1 MLGMK
6 SLGCSLLVTGLL
18 VGNANAQDIQNFKP
32 AAGTWN
38 YLSIEGGQVA
48 GHGEFVPSLVVN
60 YGNQPLVS
68 RIGGDVAR
76 TIVAHMVTADV
87 MLTVG
92 ILDRL
97 EITLDLPINYVTGD
111 KLVDD
116 KLDGVAVGDV
126 RLIPKLRL
134 FGLEKGEGF
143 GAAIIVP
150 VSLPTGDDKKF
161 VGAGQTTLN
170 PKLALEARANALSFA
185 ANGGVRVRPNTE
197 EIQGS
202 TLEIGTEVTYGAGVG
217 INLGSEDVVL
227 LTEVFGATPIA
238 DDVSKASDSAPL
250 EALMGLRIFTDA
262 GAVFTLGGGTGITAD
277 YGSPSY
283 RIIGGFAWHD
293 RNKDHDYD
301 GILDDTDRCPEDP
314 EDKDGFEDAD
324 GCPDVDNDN
333 DKIYDAVRSTTPDE
347 NDILQYE
354 AGPDQCPAVAE
365 DRDGFKDED
374 GCPDED
380 NDQDKILDPEDKCP
394 NEPETLNNWEDADG
408 CPDVIPDTDKDGLL
422 DPQDKCPKE
431 PEDKDGFE
439 DADGCPDPDNDKD
452 GILDV
457 TDKCPN
463 EAEVVNGVD
472 DTDGCPD
479 QGLVKLTKA
488 KIEIL
493 DKVFFD
499 FNKATIKPQS
509 FELLNQVA
517 FVIKNNPQIKKIRV
531 EGHTDNKGKA
541 AYNLK
546 LSQARADSVMKYL
559 LGQGVDVARLESKG
573 YGDQMPIEDNR
584 TKAGQDAN
592 RRVEFVITEQE

>member
-1 MLGMK
+1 
-6 SLGCSLLVTGLL
+6 
-18 VGNANAQDIQNFKP
+18 
-32 AAGTWN
+32 
-38 YLSIEGGQVA
+38 
-48 GHGEFVPSLVVN
+48 
-60 YGNQPLVS
+60 
-68 RIGGDVAR
+68 
-76 TIVAHMVTADV
+76 
-87 MLTVG
+87 
-92 ILDRL
+92 
-97 EITLDLPINYVTGD
+97 
-111 KLVDD
+111 
-116 KLDGVAVGDV
+116 
-126 RLIPKLRL
+126 
-134 FGLEKGEGF
+134 
-143 GAAIIVP
+143 
-150 VSLPTGDDKKF
+150 
-161 VGAGQTTLN
+161 
-170 PKLALEARANALSFA
+170 
-185 ANGGVRVRPNTE
+185 
-197 EIQGS
+197 
-202 TLEIGTEVTYGAGVG
+202 
-217 INLGSEDVVL
+217 
-227 LTEVFGATPIA
+227 
-238 DDVSKASDSAPL
+238 
-250 EALMGLRIFTDA
+250 MGLRIFTDA
-262 GAVFTLGGGTGITAD
+262 GAVFTLGGGTGIAAD

-380 NDQDKILDPEDKCP
+380 NDQDRILDSEDKCP

-517 FVIKNNPQIKKIRV
+517 FVLKNNPQIKKIRV

-559 LGQGVDVARLESKG
+559 VGQGVDAARLESKG

>member
-1 MLGMK
+1 MLDMR
-6 SLGCSLLVTGLL
+6 SLGRSLLVTGLL
-18 VGNANAQDIQNFKP
+18 VGNASAQDIQNFKP

-38 YLSIEGGQVA
+38 YLSVEGGQVA
-48 GHGEFVPSLVVN
+48 GHEEFVPLLVVN

-68 RIGGDVAR
+68 RVGGEVAR

-87 MLTVG
+87 LLTVG

-111 KLVDD
+111 KLVKDE
-116 KLDGVAVGDV
+116 LDGVAVGDV

-161 VGAGQTTLN
+161 VGAGQTTVN
-170 PKLALEARANALSFA
+170 PKLALEVRANALSFA

-197 EIQGS
+197 EIEGS

-238 DDVSKASDSAPL
+238 DDVNKASDSAPL

-262 GAVFTLGGGTGITAD
+262 GAVFTLGGGTGIAAD

-380 NDQDKILDPEDKCP
+380 NDQDRILDSEDKCP

-517 FVIKNNPQIKKIRV
+517 FVLKNNPQIKKIRV

-559 LGQGVDVARLESKG
+559 VGQGVDAARLESKG